1 MLIFKEGKWID
12 ISLPEYVDPS
22 WGVMERSHLAC
33 LLDKGFTFEQS
44 ETIIYDNLSTSR
56 KQHGSPQNKKK

>member
-44 ETIIYDNLSTSR
+44 ETIIYDKLFG
-56 KQHGSPQNKKK
+56 KEHGSPQNKKK

>member
-12 ISLPEYVDPS
+12 ITLPEYVDPS

-33 LLDKGFTFEQS
+33 LLDKGYTFEQS
-44 ETIIYDNLSTSR
+44 ETIIYMKLFGKRRVLKT
-56 KQHGSPQNKKK
+56 KCII

>member
-22 WGVMERSHLAC
+22 WGVIERTHLAC
-33 LLDKGFTFEQS
+33 LLEKGYTFEQC
-44 ETIIYDNLSTSR
+44 ETIIYGILFG
-56 KQHGSPQNKKK
+56 KEHGSPQNKKK

>member
-12 ISLPEYVDPS
+12 ITLPEYVDPS

-33 LLDKGFTFEQS
+33 LLDKGYTFEQS
-44 ETIIYDNLSTSR
+44 ETIIYEKLFGKR
-56 KQHGSPQNKKK
+56 LVLKIK

>member
-12 ISLPEYVDPS
+12 ITLPEYIDPS
-22 WGVMERSHLAC
+22 WGVMERTHLAY
-33 LLDKGFTFEQS
+33 LLDKGYTFEQS
-44 ETIIYDNLSTSR
+44 EIIIYDKLFG

>member
-12 ISLPEYVDPS
+12 ITLPEYVDPS

-33 LLDKGFTFEQS
+33 LLEKGFTFEQS
-44 ETIIYDNLSTSR
+44 ETIIYEKLFG
-56 KQHGSPQNKKK
+56 K